1 MAFSPNIFLAN
12 MKAKGGPAKTNRF
25 QVILPI
31 PLYVSSFVESS
42 TFQKL
47 LNFPTTFIN
56 DITQDVANIISG
68 DKPDNKSYGSPEI
81 TRYLALQCE
90 SAELPGKTLQT
101 ADVKI
106 YGPTF
111 KVPYQT
117 QYQEITLNFI
127 CTNEFFE
134 RKLFE
139 RWMEAIMPTDTNN
152 MRFPKGFGS
161 GANRYS
167 GYYTEMKIIQYD
179 DFVKQVFAVN
189 LIDAFPI
196 GMASQQLSWSDD
208 NFHRLSIQFAYQKY
222 KPIYEGKYDPNEIV
236 GSLFG
241 VVGSRIQSSA
251 GNAISNVLGGV
262 TSRIPGLGGGF

>member
-31 PLYVSSFVESS
+31 PSYVSSFIESS
-42 TFQKL
+42 LFQKL
-47 LNFPTTFIN
+47 LNFPTSFN
-56 DITQDVANIISG
+56 DITQDVTNIISG
-68 DKPDNKSYGSPEI
+68 DRTSSEKYGSPEI

-101 ADVKI
+101 SDVKI

-152 MRFPKGFGS
+152 LRFPKGSGS
-161 GANRYS
+161 SINS

-189 LIDAFPI
+189 VIDAFPI

-208 NFHRLSIQFAYQKY
+208 NFHRLSVQFAYQKY
-222 KPIYEGKYDPNEIV
+222 KPVYEGKYDANEII

-241 VVGSRIQSSA
+241 VVGSRVQSSA
-251 GNAISNVLGGV
+251 GSAISKV
-262 TSRIPGLGGGF
+262 LGGGF